1 MKKIKIGLF
10 GKTGK
15 MGQAVTQIISQDPSL
30 SVVDKK
36 PDVWIDFSNHENL
49 DQVIKTVSK
58 DPAALICGTT
68 GYSTKDFNKLKKL
81 SKIAPVMWSGNMSFG
96 IQLLLKMLDVLNQ
109 VEYCDIQV
117 IEAHHR
123 NKKDAPSGTGLM
135 IQAEIDKITEKN
147 KQKGLR
153 PAPLSVRGGG
163 IFGEHEVKIM
173 FDEETLEIKHTALNR
188 LVFAKGA
195 VLAAKAIVSKKPG
208 YYTFSDVLKF

>member
-68 GYSTKDFNKLKKL
+68 GYSTTDFNKLKKL

-135 IQAEIDKITEKN
+135 IQTEIDKITKKN

>member
-10 GKTGK
+10 GKSGK
-15 MGQAVTQIISQDPSL
+15 MGQALSQVILLDPSL

-49 DQVIKTVSK
+49 DHVIKTVSK

-68 GYSTKDFNKLKKL
+68 GYSAKEFNKLKKL
-81 SKIAPVMWSGNMSFG
+81 STTVPVMWSGNMSFG
-96 IQLLLKMLDVLNQ
+96 IQLLLRMLDVLNQ
-109 VEYCDIQV
+109 VEHCDIQV

-135 IQAEIDKITEKN
+135 IQTEIDKITKKN

>member
-10 GKTGK
+10 GRSGK
-15 MGQAVTQIISQDPSL
+15 MGQALAQIISQDQNL
-30 SVVDKK
+30 CIVDKN

-49 DQVIKTVSK
+49 DQVIKVVGK
-58 DPAALICGTT
+58 GQAPLICGTT
-68 GYSTKDFNKLKKL
+68 GYSAKDFKKL
-81 SKIAPVMWSGNMSFG
+81 QKLALKVPVMWSGNMSFG
-96 IQLLLKMLDVLNQ
+96 IQLLLRMLNVLNQ
-109 VEYCDIQV
+109 VESYDIQV
-117 IEAHHR
+117 VESHHR

-135 IQAEIDKITEKN
+135 IQAEIDKITQKN

-163 IFGEHEVKIM
+163 IFGEHEVKVM

-195 VLAAKAIVSKKPG
+195 VLAAKAIVSKRPG
-208 YYTFSDVLKF
+208 YYTFGDILNF